1 MEPDHRDTELIVR
14 IGNKDAAALRT
25 LYSQHNVRLFRFLI
39 RLTGNEALAEET
51 VNATFMK
58 VWLKAETFSGQSSVS
73 TWLFT
78 IARNEALSQLRKR
91 REMPLDEDAAA
102 QIKDESD
109 TQETTVAKQDKG
121 ALMRTCID
129 KLSAAHREIIDL
141 VYYQEMS
148 VAEAAQVLDVPEN
161 TVKTRMFHARKQLSE
176 HFRRMGVDRG
186 WP

>member
-1 MEPDHRDTELIVR
+1 MEPDHRDTELIAR
-14 IGNKDAAALRT
+14 IGTKDAAALRA

-51 VNATFMK
+51 VNSTFMK
-58 VWLKAETFSGQSSVS
+58 VWLKAESFEGQSSVS

-102 QIKDESD
+102 QIEDESD
-109 TQETTVAKQDKG
+109 TQETTVAKTDKG
-121 ALMRTCID
+121 ALMRLCID
-129 KLSAAHREIIDL
+129 KLSQAHREIIDL

-148 VAEAAQVLDVPEN
+148 IAEASTVLDVPEN

>member
-1 MEPDHRDTELIVR
+1 MEPDQRDRELIVR
-14 IGNKDAAALRT
+14 IGNKDAAALRA
-25 LYSQHNVRLFRFLI
+25 LYTQHNVRLFRFLI

-51 VNATFMK
+51 VNETFMK
-58 VWLKAETFSGQSSVS
+58 VWLKAESYGGQSKVS

-78 IARNEALSQLRKR
+78 IARNQALSRLRKR
-91 REMPLDEDAAA
+91 SEAPLDEGAAA
-102 QIKDESD
+102 QIEDESD
-109 TQETTVAKQDKG
+109 TQEISTAKKDKG
-121 ALMRTCID
+121 ALMRMCIE

-148 VAEAAQVLDVPEN
+148 VAEASQVLDVPEN